1 MNLLPA
7 IKRAVIVLLIFLLAV
22 PGEVSGQEKGAGPPF
37 GKEELSRIL
46 ASIALYPDSLLANVL
61 VAATFPL
68 EVVSADRWVKQNKD
82 LKGEQLDAAL
92 VKMKWDLSV
101 KALVPFPEVLAM
113 MSEKLDWTQAL
124 GAAFLEQ
131 QKDVMDTVQKLRAR
145 ARAEGNLKS
154 SSEQKV
160 VDESNTIT
168 IEPANPTTIYV
179 PSYNPEVVYGAW
191 PYPAYPPYAY
201 SPYGGAVAAGVLGF
215 AAGVA
220 VGAAWNGGWGNWNWG
235 GGTVNVNVNRN
246 FNINGNRVSHYQ
258 TGKWNQARRGGVSAG
273 NSAARRKGSAAAT
286 RGNFRGRSPNRS
298 PSAGAGRP
306 KTSQRPSGAKGP
318 KGASQ
323 ASSRR
328 RGQSVSGRP
337 SASSG
342 RRGSRQGR
350 AGGAFQGMGHSGYT
364 RRSSQR
370 GSSSRQ
376 ASMGRSGGRGLGGGR
391 GGFSGGGR
399 GGRTGGGGGRR
410 R

>member
-1 MNLLPA
+1 MNILSA

-22 PGEVSGQEKGAGPPF
+22 PGEGSGQEKGAGPPF
-37 GKEELSRIL
+37 GKEELSRML
-46 ASIALYPDSLLANVL
+46 APIALYPDALLADVL
-61 VAATFPL
+61 IAATFPL

-92 VKMKWDLSV
+92 DKMKWDLSV

-113 MSEKLDWTQAL
+113 MSDKLDWTQAL
-124 GAAFLEQ
+124 GAAFLER
-131 QKDVMDTVQKLRAR
+131 QKDVMDTVQKLRAM

-154 SSEQKV
+154 SREQKV
-160 VDESNTIT
+160 MNQNNAIT

-201 SPYGGAVAAGVLGF
+201 SPYAGAVAAGVLGF
-215 AAGVA
+215 AAAVA

-258 TGKWNQARRGGVSAG
+258 TGKWNQARRGGVSAQ
-273 NSAARRKGSAAAT
+273 NSAARE
-286 RGNFRGRSPNRS
+286 NFRGRSPNRS

-306 KTSQRPSGAKGP
+306 KTSQRPSGAKGA
-318 KGASQ
+318 KRASQ
-323 ASSRR
+323 SSSRR
-328 RGQSVSGRP
+328 RGQSVSGRS
-337 SASSG
+337 SASSA
-342 RRGSRQGR
+342 RRGSPQGR
-350 AGGAFQGMGHSGYT
+350 AGGAFQGMGHGGYT

-370 GSSSRQ
+370 GFSSRQ
-376 ASMGRSGGRGLGGGR
+376 ASMGGRGFGGGR

-399 GGRTGGGGGRR
+399 GGRGGRGGGRR